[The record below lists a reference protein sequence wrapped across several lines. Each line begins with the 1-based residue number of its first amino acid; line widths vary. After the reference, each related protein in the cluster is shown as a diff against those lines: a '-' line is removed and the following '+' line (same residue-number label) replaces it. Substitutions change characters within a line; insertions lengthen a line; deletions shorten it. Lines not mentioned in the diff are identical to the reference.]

1 MRSLSAHHSPPCC
14 TLPNRGC
21 YSRRVSLMGARI
33 AQFAYNLHSA
43 AEREIKTIVPN
54 AGAPSRGGKIP

>member
-1 MRSLSAHHSPPCC
+1 
-14 TLPNRGC
+14 
-21 YSRRVSLMGARI
+21 MGARI

-54 AGAPSRGGKIP
+54 AEAPSGGGTCPESDTRGT